1 MSRSCVQMIAGMAV
15 TAYSHACCQFCNN
28 DLHINIIDHYIHSCL
43 YLDAERISLWY
54 NILQLNDN
62 VYVHLVN
69 LDSTYVTLVLLGLED
84 DATSLLLGDQSQ
96 RFKNLCMSGLHKIW
110 SKVSRY
116 TR

>member
-1 MSRSCVQMIAGMAV
+1 MHVVNFAIVISTSILL
-15 TAYSHACCQFCNN
+15 T
-28 DLHINIIDHYIHSCL
+28 IIFTVVSN
-43 YLDAERISLWY
+43 LDAERISLWY

-62 VYVHLVN
+62 VYVHLMN

-84 DATSLLLGDQSQ
+84 EATSLLLGDQSQ